1 MKLLEKNGLNYLTG
15 MFWQIPDEGK
25 RSLNISKLIKETKMS
40 FSCKTRKI
48 KPTFGFCSKA
58 DIGDRKKKV
67 ASLAQY
73 IVECSNVSASTP
85 DSIICFKFKDV
96 GELDESKKPLEQAL
110 YGYVV
115 FMNGTICPDDGEY
128 VSDITMLRI
137 SILKKLK
144 KHDIKILHLPFDVVT
159 ELLNIYEQLSV
170 SFEDDETL
178 LSLIFNSSFKNIE
191 PLVELIKSDP
201 LLEQK
206 FDSLF
211 KSRARVRFQITEDY
225 FDEKNLE
232 EHNSVGGLIDNT
244 QDYQKYIPYTQ
255 YTGKSEEVMTIRRL
269 IKEPK
274 FIQEMTNT
282 RQTRD
287 DLTIIAEQ
295 IYAFPIN
302 SDEIYWNNPK
312 LKSNYAKSLIK
323 PLNSVKSKI
332 IRNGILVSALVGAGI
347 TANYLMSKPEIVD
360 DDTVEEAKPIVPTS
374 VNPEQLIKA
383 CVLGNDKYF
392 APSDFVL
399 QTIKCN
405 SMGSTLTFNAPD
417 NTTLSEF
424 IAFAGG
430 NKSALLNG
438 KVGTIT
444 KQFLIQP
451 GLTKLVARDVVIS
464 QLQNAALNY
473 SMTISLPTDATTK
486 SFTINSKLSPVFLF
500 NHGILRNV
508 KLSDISMALDP
519 TTSSY
524 NWIIQGEI

>member
-25 RSLNISKLIKETKMS
+25 RSLNISKLIKETKMN
-40 FSCKTRKI
+40 FSCKTKKI
-48 KPTFGFCSKA
+48 KPTFGFCTKD
-58 DIGDRKKKV
+58 DIGDKKKKV

-73 IVECSNVSASTP
+73 IVECSNVSAGTP
-85 DSIICFKFKDV
+85 DSIICFKFKDA
-96 GELDESKKPLEQAL
+96 GELDEIKQPLEQAL

-137 SILKKLK
+137 AILKKLK

-191 PLVELIKSDP
+191 PLIELIKSDP

-206 FDSLF
+206 FNGLF
-211 KSRARVRFQITEDY
+211 KSRAKIRFQTIEDS
-225 FDEKNLE
+225 FDEKEFE
-232 EHNSVGGLIDNT
+232 ERNAETGLIEH
-244 QDYQKYIPYTQ
+244 YQQYVPYTQ
-255 YTGKSEEVMTIRRL
+255 YVGKSEEAMTIRRL

-312 LKSNYAKSLIK
+312 LKSNYARSLIK
-323 PLNSVKSKI
+323 PLNSFKGKA
-332 IRNGILVSALVGAGI
+332 IRHGVLAGVLLAAGV
-347 TANYLMSKPEIVD
+347 TANYLTSKPDIVD
-360 DDTVEEAKPIVPTS
+360 DNSVEEAKPIVPTAVS
-374 VNPEQLIKA
+374 PEQLIKA
-383 CVLGNDKYF
+383 CIISNDKYF
-392 APSDFVL
+392 GANGFVL
-399 QTIKCN
+399 KSIKCN
-405 SMGSTLTFNAPD
+405 SMGLTLTFDIPD
-417 NTTLSEF
+417 NTTLSDF

-438 KVGTIT
+438 KVGTIN
-444 KQFLIQP
+444 KQFLLQP

-464 QLQNAALNY
+464 KLQNAALNY
-473 SMTISLPTDATTK
+473 SMTVSLPTDATTK
-486 SFTINSKLSPVFLF
+486 TFTINSKLSPVFLF
-500 NHGILRNV
+500 NHGILSNV
-508 KLSDISMALDP
+508 KLSDISMALDA
-519 TTSSY
+519 TTGSY
-524 NWIIQGEI
+524 NWTIQGEI